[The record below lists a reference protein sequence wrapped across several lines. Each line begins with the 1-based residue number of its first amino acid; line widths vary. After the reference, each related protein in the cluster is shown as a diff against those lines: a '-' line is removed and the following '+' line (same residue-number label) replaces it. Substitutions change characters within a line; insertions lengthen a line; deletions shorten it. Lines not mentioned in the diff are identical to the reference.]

1 VAEDTQVLDRAL
13 FDGSKFPLPP
23 ADKYFLC
30 DTEYKQTRGFM
41 TPYRNVRYLK
51 QRDIS
56 IACFA
61 IHNFIR
67 KENINDPWF
76 AEYDQE
82 EMIFDEKNE
91 YEVDLEEEEED
102 ESETEDDEE
111 YDDDP
116 IIVQMMDKLREER
129 QFMVNLRE
137 EGLCSMNAKKIRA
150 SEFLIQFHEQ
160 HGDKITVIADSLY
173 MLTQYAIYVS
183 ENYEVFLEADEMK
196 YSTKTQQFLIDQGN
210 SLNTVIRVKLSTL
223 GGSTLSYLVLKYGND
238 DVELENGYDDVEL
251 EDDTNGSMAVLLL
264 GGDFGTAWNSK
275 KEVVV
280 QKQNMTLYLDEL

>member
-1 VAEDTQVLDRAL
+1 MIFTYIVAGWEGVAEDTQVLDRAL

-30 DTEYKQTRGFM
+30 DTGYKQTQGFM
-41 TPYRNVRYLK
+41 TPYRNV
-51 QRDIS
+51 RDIS

-102 ESETEDDEE
+102 ESETEDD
-111 YDDDP
+111 DP
-116 IIVQMMDKLREER
+116 VIVQMMDKLREER

-150 SEFLIQFHEQ
+150 SEFLIQFHE
-160 HGDKITVIADSLY
+160 KKT
-173 MLTQYAIYVS
+173 
-183 ENYEVFLEADEMK
+183 LEAFKSDKEPNTVSIILSSEMK

-210 SLNTVIRVKLSTL
+210 SLNTV
-223 GGSTLSYLVLKYGND
+223 LKYGYD

-251 EDDTNGSMAVLLL
+251 EDDTNGSMSRIVFVLAYIVGL
-264 GGDFGTAWNSK
+264 
-275 KEVVV
+275 
-280 QKQNMTLYLDEL
+280 